1 MTIRNAKQSDVM
13 QISEIILEDWQIAYR
28 GIIDSDYL
36 DSLKIEDRYSL
47 EINRYQK
54 YIVAEGD
61 GQVVG
66 CAWLENTNDKNADC
80 EVIALYV
87 RCESRGNGIG
97 KALLQHAMEYF
108 KNNNKKSMIIWCLK
122 DNVEARKFYE
132 KMGGKELTYGT
143 HRWGSKD
150 YDMVA
155 YQYDLQVF

>member
-1 MTIRNAKQSDVM
+1 VIIRNAKQSDVM

-36 DSLKIEDRYSL
+36 DSLKIEDRYNL

-54 YIVAEGD
+54 YIVAECV

-66 CAWLENTNDKNADC
+66 CAWLENINDENADC

-87 RCESRGNGIG
+87 RYKSRGNGIG
-97 KALLQHAMEYF
+97 KALLQYAMEQF
-108 KNNNKKSMIIWCLK
+108 KSNGNINMIIWCLK
-122 DNVEARKFYE
+122 DNAEARKFYE

-143 HRWGSKD
+143 HRWGNKD

-155 YQYDLQVF
+155 YRYVL